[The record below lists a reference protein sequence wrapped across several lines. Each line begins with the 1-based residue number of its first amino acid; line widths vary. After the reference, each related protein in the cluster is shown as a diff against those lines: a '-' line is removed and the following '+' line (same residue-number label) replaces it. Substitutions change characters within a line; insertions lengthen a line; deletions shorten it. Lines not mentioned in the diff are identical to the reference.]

1 MSLADQVTVT
11 YVVVGI
17 GVGLSS
23 WLVTA
28 KRGGRTVLILSV
40 AAGLAGAFGVE
51 ILLANLFGIY
61 ATFGSLDTLIA
72 TSIAKAAAGAI
83 LTVALMRLGLHLL
96 GARRQTVDRAPGPT

>member
-23 WLVTA
+23 WLVTS
-28 KRGGRTVLILSV
+28 KRGGSMILILSI

-51 ILLANLFGIY
+51 VLLANLFGIY
-61 ATFGSLDTLIA
+61 ATFGTLDTLIA

-83 LTVALMRLGLHLL
+83 LTVALMRLGMHLL
-96 GARRQTVDRAPGPT
+96 RPRRVDS

>member
-17 GVGLSS
+17 AVGLSS
-23 WLVTA
+23 WFATA
-28 KRGGRTVLILSV
+28 KRGGGILLLILSV

-61 ATFGSLDTLIA
+61 ATFGTIDTLIA
-72 TSIAKAAAGAI
+72 TSIAKSAAGAI
-83 LTVALMRLGLHLL
+83 LTVALMHLGLRLL
-96 GARRQTVDRAPGPT
+96 RPRRVDG

>member
-17 GVGLSS
+17 AVGLSS
-23 WLVTA
+23 WLATA
-28 KRGGRTVLILSV
+28 KRGGGIILILSV
-40 AAGLAGAFGVE
+40 AVGLAGAFGVE
-51 ILLANLFGIY
+51 MLLANLFGIY

-83 LTVALMRLGLHLL
+83 LTVAIMRLGMHLL
-96 GARRQTVDRAPGPT
+96 RPRRVDS

>member
-17 GVGLSS
+17 AVGLSS
-23 WLVTA
+23 WLATA
-28 KRGGRTVLILSV
+28 KRGGGIILILSV

-61 ATFGSLDTLIA
+61 ATFGSIDMLIA

-83 LTVALMRLGLHLL
+83 LTVALMHLGMHLL
-96 GARRQTVDRAPGPT
+96 RPRRVDS

>member
-17 GVGLSS
+17 AVGLSS
-23 WLVTA
+23 WLATA
-28 KRGGRTVLILSV
+28 KRGGSILLILSV

-61 ATFGSLDTLIA
+61 ATFGSIDTLIA
-72 TSIAKAAAGAI
+72 TSVVKSAGGAL
-83 LTVALMRLGLHLL
+83 LTVALMHLGMRLLRP
-96 GARRQTVDRAPGPT
+96 RRVDS

>member
-17 GVGLSS
+17 AVGLSS
-23 WLVTA
+23 WLATA
-28 KRGGRTVLILSV
+28 KRGGGIILVLSV

-61 ATFGSLDTLIA
+61 ATFGSIDTLIA
-72 TSIAKAAAGAI
+72 TSIVKSAAGAI
-83 LTVALMRLGLHLL
+83 LTVTLMHLGMRLLRP
-96 GARRQTVDRAPGPT
+96 RRVGG

>member
-17 GVGLSS
+17 AVGLSS
-23 WLVTA
+23 WLATA
-28 KRGGRTVLILSV
+28 KRGGGILILSV

-72 TSIAKAAAGAI
+72 ASIAKAATGAS
-83 LTVALMRLGLHLL
+83 LTVALMRLGMRLL
-96 GARRQTVDRAPGPT
+96 GPKRQAVDRAPGPT

>member
-1 MSLADQVTVT
+1 MSLADQVTTT

-17 GVGLSS
+17 AVGLSS
-23 WLVTA
+23 WLATA
-28 KRGGRTVLILSV
+28 KRGGGILMLSV

-51 ILLANLFGIY
+51 ILLANLFGVY

-83 LTVALMRLGLHLL
+83 LTVALMRLGMHLL
-96 GARRQTVDRAPGPT
+96 RPRREQAPDGST

>member
-11 YVVVGI
+11 YAVVGI
-17 GVGLSS
+17 AVGLSS
-23 WLVTA
+23 WLATA
-28 KRGGRTVLILSV
+28 KRGGTTILILSI

-51 ILLANLFGIY
+51 MLLANLFGIY

-96 GARRQTVDRAPGPT
+96 GPRWVDS